1 MGYQMTNHANERA
14 DWLIDAVAA
23 ATQNRTFLRGDPEA
37 DDVVIAAIEMNAR
50 KAFSVISDRAE
61 AAEAD
66 NKTLREKCAQIA
78 DAERMTGVPPIGQWA
93 PLEIEIAELVA
104 IATGKSIAKKIRG
117 LTKEQSDE

>member
-1 MGYQMTNHANERA
+1 MSDHAKDRA

-61 AAEAD
+61 AAEEELNTTLNTLGVSVRLAD
-66 NKTLREKCAQIA
+66 QRYKRLRAERDRLRELVYLYVDVMDVRPEHEQAVIDIA
-78 DAERMTGVPPIGQWA
+78 
-93 PLEIEIAELVA
+93 
-104 IATGKSIAKKIRG
+104 
-117 LTKEQSDE
+117 KEQSDDG